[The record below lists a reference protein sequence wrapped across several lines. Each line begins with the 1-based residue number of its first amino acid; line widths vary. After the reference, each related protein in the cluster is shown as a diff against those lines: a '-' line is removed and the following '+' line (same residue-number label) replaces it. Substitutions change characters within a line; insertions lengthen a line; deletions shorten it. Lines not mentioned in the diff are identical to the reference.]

1 MSVNERKIA
10 TKRTKKAPESP
21 PAVVAAPE
29 PPAPVVV
36 AAPVVEAPKLVEPQT
51 APPPQTA
58 GEAEVDQDSDSVLNK
73 KAQKPK
79 KLISHAEKQIVA
91 LLRQLDTLKSTDK
104 EMTKNKQIKLQH
116 NIELSVHNLKNI
128 VDSLKQ
134 CIVEK
139 PSRNTSS
146 GFMKRVRI
154 SEQLRAFGMT
164 HGGWLQ
170 TDVEMSRV
178 DATKAIC
185 AHIQKMELGDPSDKR
200 RIKMSPE
207 LKSLFSDV
215 EGEWISYPE
224 IQKQIQ
230 QHFITVPV
238 ATA

>member
-1 MSVNERKIA
+1 MSETQKKTA
-10 TKRTKKAPESP
+10 AKRQKKVTDTP
-21 PAVVAAPE
+21 PAIVECADV
-29 PPAPVVV
+29 APV
-36 AAPVVEAPKLVEPQT
+36 VVEAPKIVEQPKQVEQPAAT
-51 APPPQTA
+51 ETKQEDNEST
-58 GEAEVDQDSDSVLNK
+58 DSVLNK
-73 KAQKPK
+73 KVQKPK

-91 LLRQLDTLKSTDK
+91 LLKQLETLKATDK
-104 EMTKNKQIKLQH
+104 EMTKNKQIKLHH

-128 VDSLKQ
+128 VDTLKQ

-154 SEQLRAFGMT
+154 SEALREFGMT

-200 RIKMSPE
+200 RIKMSDE
-207 LKSLFSDV
+207 LKVLFTDV
-215 EGEWISYPE
+215 ESDWISYPE

-230 QHFITVPV
+230 QHFLSVPLQAPIT
-238 ATA
+238 A

>member
-1 MSVNERKIA
+1 MSAIERKNVTKRAKKAVDEPKVVDETHSSPPIIEA
-10 TKRTKKAPESP
+10 TKPVEQP
-21 PAVVAAPE
+21 VVAASPPVEDAE
-29 PPAPVVV
+29 PDN
-36 AAPVVEAPKLVEPQT
+36 ESN
-51 APPPQTA
+51 
-58 GEAEVDQDSDSVLNK
+58 DSTLNK
-73 KAQKPK
+73 KVQKPK

-91 LLRQLDTLKSTDK
+91 LLKQLDTLKSTDK
-104 EMTKNKQIKLQH
+104 EMTKNKQTKLHH

-128 VDSLKQ
+128 VDTLKQ

-154 SEQLRAFGMT
+154 SEQLRTFGMK

-170 TDVEMSRV
+170 TDIEMSRV

-185 AHIQKMELGDPSDKR
+185 SHIQKMELGDPSDKR

-207 LKSLFSDV
+207 LKALFSDV
-215 EGEWISYPE
+215 NNEWISYPE

-230 QHFITVPV
+230 QHFLTSPV
-238 ATA
+238 TA

>member
-1 MSVNERKIA
+1 MSVIERKIA
-10 TKRTKKAPESP
+10 TKRAKK
-21 PAVVAAPE
+21 VVDS
-29 PPAPVVV
+29 
-36 AAPVVEAPKLVEPQT
+36 PVVEAELPPSASSVDEPNLVESLMEP
-51 APPPQTA
+51 APPTVND
-58 GEAEVDQDSDSVLNK
+58 AEQEPEQEPDTDRTLTK

-79 KLISHAEKQIVA
+79 KLISHAEKQIIT
-91 LLRQLDTLKSTDK
+91 LLKQLDTLKSTDK
-104 EMTKNKQIKLQH
+104 EMTKNKQTKLHH

-128 VDSLKQ
+128 VDTLKQ

-154 SEQLRAFGMT
+154 SDQLRTFGMT
-164 HGGWLQ
+164 HGGWLL

-200 RIKMSPE
+200 RIRMSPE
-207 LKSLFSDV
+207 LKALFADVDSD
-215 EGEWISYPE
+215 WISYPE

-230 QHFITVPV
+230 QHFLTIQAVG
-238 ATA
+238 A

>member
-1 MSVNERKIA
+1 MSETQKKTA
-10 TKRTKKAPESP
+10 AKRQKKVTDTP
-21 PAVVAAPE
+21 PAIVECADVE
-29 PPAPVVV
+29 PV
-36 AAPVVEAPKLVEPQT
+36 VVEAPKIVEQPKQVEQPAAT
-51 APPPQTA
+51 ETKQEDNEST
-58 GEAEVDQDSDSVLNK
+58 DSVLNK
-73 KAQKPK
+73 KVQKPK

-91 LLRQLDTLKSTDK
+91 LLKQLETLKATDK
-104 EMTKNKQIKLQH
+104 EMTKNKQIKLH
-116 NIELSVHNLKNI
+116 HNI
-128 VDSLKQ
+128 VDTLKQ

-154 SEQLRAFGMT
+154 SEALREFGMT

-200 RIKMSPE
+200 RIKMSDE
-207 LKSLFSDV
+207 LKVLFTDV
-215 EGEWISYPE
+215 ESDWISYPE

-230 QHFITVPV
+230 QHFLSVPLQAPIT
-238 ATA
+238 A